1 MKKDKAD
8 LKTRIRILIADDH
21 PVVREGLV
29 ALIGRSP
36 DMKVIG
42 EAVDGKQAVQKFL
55 EHQPDVLLLD
65 LRMPKLD
72 GIAVIRAIFQRAPDA
87 KVIVLSTY
95 KGDEDVYQALKAGAK
110 AYLLK
115 DSPREELLESIRSVF
130 RGQVKVSPAAAAGL
144 AAEFGHARLT
154 RRETE
159 IMQLMVAGKI
169 NKEIAVVLGSTEGT
183 VKVHVGHILKK
194 LGASGRTDA
203 IRIALQRGIVHIG
216 PV

>member
-1 MKKDKAD
+1 MKKNRPA

-29 ALIGRSP
+29 ALINRSP

-42 EAVDGKQAVQKFL
+42 EAVDGKQAVPKFL

-72 GIAVIRAIFQRAPDA
+72 GIAVIRAIFQRAPNA
-87 KVIVLSTY
+87 KVIMLSTY

-115 DSPREELLESIRSVF
+115 DSPREELLEAIRSVF

-144 AAEFGHARLT
+144 AAGFGHARLT

-194 LGASGRTDA
+194 LGASGRTEA